1 MKRILNGVEIE
12 MTESEITEFEQS
24 RLVQLNIELFTQEL
38 SAAFDAKFA
47 FYWRA
52 KGYVDLSDLLS
63 HAANPNSV
71 YHAEALSLIQWSHDE
86 WEAAIADID
95 ESSNIDEI
103 INGLETYA

>member
-12 MTESEITEFEQS
+12 MTEFEITEFEQS